1 MPPHNGHNVFSAR
14 VPLDLD
20 LLGQLRLDY
29 QHCSGQMSHNHPPER
44 VSIRTELRR
53 WQKLSPGATLL
64 CALHTLILKDGAVAR
79 LGLRLDQRIFLLC
92 IRVHVVTMKIRDIL
106 VFSFHY
112 ALHSAMTLNADY
124 EKKNV

>member
-1 MPPHNGHNVFSAR
+1 M
-14 VPLDLD
+14 
-20 LLGQLRLDY
+20 Q
-29 QHCSGQMSHNHPPER
+29 
-44 VSIRTELRR
+44 
-53 WQKLSPGATLL
+53 L
-64 CALHTLILKDGAVAR
+64 CALHTLTLKDGAVAR

-92 IRVHVVTMKIRDIL
+92 TCVHVVTMKIRDIL